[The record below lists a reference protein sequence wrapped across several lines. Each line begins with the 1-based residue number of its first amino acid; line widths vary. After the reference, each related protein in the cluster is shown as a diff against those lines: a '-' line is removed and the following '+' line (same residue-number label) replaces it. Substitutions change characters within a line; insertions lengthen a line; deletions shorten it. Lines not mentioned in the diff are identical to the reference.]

1 MRRSLVFC
9 ALSVCALS
17 LLAEPSAPPCDFQLP
32 AGTDLQ
38 GAIDAA
44 VGGDVIC
51 LDPGLYTPGAK
62 LVVDKTVTLRG
73 PQSGVDP
80 RPSFST
86 AREIG
91 NEESEAIIDGGG
103 MSGIFVIEI
112 DNVVLEGLEI
122 RNGSGDLIDSESSL
136 PTSGTIIRYN
146 IVHDSSGDEAIQLRA
161 ASAPSISFNHVFAA
175 AGDGI
180 NVCCGSSLASVRF
193 NEVHDI
199 ASTNSAIYLYDDE
212 SIPTDLFAIITDN
225 LVYNVPNNDGIKLG
239 DSGGADASLAGG
251 GILNNVVH
259 DIDQDCITVYT
270 SNVLVDG
277 NECFSS
283 LSDNGGIF
291 VDYAVSTLLITN
303 NDVHDNGDPVDGRTT
318 YGIRIGKDDFP
329 TNVVVNNNNIR
340 GNEEGLIYVF
350 AEGAPALNATNN
362 YWGSSTGPS
371 RVGPGSGD
379 SVSENVNFDPF
390 ITACPFGS
398 CEIFA
403 DGFESGDT
411 SAWSRTVP

>member
-136 PTSGTIIRYN
+136 PPPVRSSATTSSTI
-146 IVHDSSGDEAIQLRA
+146 RA
-161 ASAPSISFNHVFAA
+161 ATRRSNCGRRRLRRSASTM
-175 AGDGI
+175 
-180 NVCCGSSLASVRF
+180 CSLRRATDQRLLRLVASQRPLQRGPRHRLDELRDLPLRRRVDTYRSVRD
-193 NEVHDI
+193 HHRQ
-199 ASTNSAIYLYDDE
+199 
-212 SIPTDLFAIITDN
+212 P
-225 LVYNVPNNDGIKLG
+225 
-239 DSGGADASLAGG
+239 
-251 GILNNVVH
+251 
-259 DIDQDCITVYT
+259 
-270 SNVLVDG
+270 
-277 NECFSS
+277 
-283 LSDNGGIF
+283 
-291 VDYAVSTLLITN
+291 
-303 NDVHDNGDPVDGRTT
+303 
-318 YGIRIGKDDFP
+318 
-329 TNVVVNNNNIR
+329 
-340 GNEEGLIYVF
+340 GLQRPQQRRNQ
-350 AEGAPALNATNN
+350 A
-362 YWGSSTGPS
+362 
-371 RVGPGSGD
+371 R
-379 SVSENVNFDPF
+379 
-390 ITACPFGS
+390 
-398 CEIFA
+398 
-403 DGFESGDT
+403 
-411 SAWSRTVP
+411 